1 MDEKREKGDGALINV
16 DVSLAEGYHSGMAR
30 LARVVVPGVPQ
41 ARLQAQEEG
50 SEARMKCSVP
60 EFPMRHS
67 RIGLTTAQLAIPH
80 ADAQ

>member
-50 SEARMKCSVP
+50 S
-60 EFPMRHS
+60 
-67 RIGLTTAQLAIPH
+67 TQ
-80 ADAQ
+80 